1 MIEMNYYYLSYF
13 IGGIIFCKLF
23 LSKKQI
29 TPPMIEYIKN
39 FEPYNIAIMYYM
51 EKAYDI
57 IYKDHIMIYSLEATK
72 IDDNQ
77 FNTAVQEFTKLVLK
91 MMGPN
96 FVREYSIFYGSEDT
110 LFFNIVEH
118 FNTRYESDEI
128 RKQSVSDITRHNEAP
143 TESEE
148 GDGVYS

>member
-1 MIEMNYYYLSYF
+1 MNYYYLAYF
-13 IGGIIFCKLF
+13 VGGIIFCKLF
-23 LSKKQI
+23 LSKKQL
-29 TPPMIEYIKN
+29 TPPVIEYIKN
-39 FEPYNIAIMYYM
+39 FEPYNVAIMFYI

-72 IDDNQ
+72 IDDEQ
-77 FNTAVQEFTKLVLK
+77 FNTACQEFAKLVLK

-96 FVREYSIFYGSEDT
+96 FVREYLAFYGDEST
-110 LFFNIVEH
+110 LFFNLINT
-118 FNTRYESDEI
+118 FNEKYESDSI
-128 RKQSVSDITRHNEAP
+128 RKQSIDTIGRHNEAP